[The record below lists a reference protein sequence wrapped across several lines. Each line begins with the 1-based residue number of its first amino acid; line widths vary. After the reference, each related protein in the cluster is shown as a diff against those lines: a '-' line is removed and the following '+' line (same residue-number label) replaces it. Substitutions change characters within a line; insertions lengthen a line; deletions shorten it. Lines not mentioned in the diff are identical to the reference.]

1 MLRAIKYELRPN
13 ATQRSLINRTCGCCR
28 FVYNSALAFAK
39 QNRVSNYDLV
49 KRLPGL
55 KSEFDW
61 LKEVPSQALQQAVID
76 LGKAFKNKFKGHNDW
91 PVFHKKGRRDS
102 YRIPVGCEID
112 YTHYM
117 VKLAKLGWVKF
128 YKDKPIDQA
137 KIHSYTV
144 SRSSTGRYYISLL
157 YEAPERL
164 PLANGKA
171 VGIDVG
177 VKEFAVCS
185 DGVVFENQKHY
196 QRQMRRLRVLQR
208 TMARRY
214 DKGRDIYDADGRK
227 IGESAPQSRNWYK
240 AKAAV
245 AKCHEK
251 IRNQRNDYLNKVSS
265 LIASQYSI
273 VCVEDLNVKGMVKN
287 RHLSKAISDCG
298 WTAFKTMLKYKCDT
312 LIEVD
317 RFFAS
322 SQTCHCCGY
331 KNVRVKNLS
340 VRDWVCPECGTHHD
354 RDENAAQNI
363 LREGLSRYSISASM
377 EALG

>member
-1 MLRAIKYELRPN
+1 MFRAIKYELRPN

-28 FVYNSALAFAK
+28 FVYNNALAFAK
-39 QNRVSNYDLV
+39 GNRVSNYDLV

-55 KSEFDW
+55 KVEFDW

-76 LGKAFKNKFKGHNDW
+76 LGKAFKNKWNGHNGW
-91 PVFHKKGRRDS
+91 PVFHKKGRKDS
-102 YRIPVGCEID
+102 YRIPTGCEID
-112 YTHYM
+112 YTRYK
-117 VKLAKLGWVKF
+117 VKLAKLEWVKF
-128 YKDKPIDQA
+128 YKDKPIDQS
-137 KIHSYTV
+137 KIHSYTI

-157 YEAPERL
+157 YESPDRV
-164 PLANGKA
+164 PLNNGLS

-177 VKEFAVCS
+177 IKEFAVCF

-196 QRQMRRLRVLQR
+196 RRQLRRLRVLQR

-214 DKGRDIYDADGRK
+214 DRSKDVYDANGRK
-227 IGESAPQSRNWYK
+227 IGEIGPQSKNWHK
-240 AKAAV
+240 ARMAV

-265 LIASQYSI
+265 LIASQYSF
-273 VCVEDLNVKGMVKN
+273 VCVEDLNIKGMVKN
-287 RHLSKAISDCG
+287 RHLLRAISDCG
-298 WTAFKTMLKYKCDT
+298 WTAFKMMLKYKCDT
-312 LIEVD
+312 VIEVD

-331 KNVRVKNLS
+331 KNTRVKNLS
-340 VRDWVCPECGTHHD
+340 VRTWVCPECGAHHG
-354 RDENAAQNI
+354 RDENAARNI
-363 LREGLSRYSISASM
+363 LREGLSRYSISASV